1 MPRELIAACES
12 RGLTDS
18 SSSVLLFAQ
27 GSTIQIV
34 DKRQQLWVAM
44 EARTELVGSDS
55 WEYKRKSNWDL
66 KATGGSRN
74 QKTIVK
80 TSEEAGTNPVLVE

>member
-1 MPRELIAACES
+1 
-12 RGLTDS
+12 
-18 SSSVLLFAQ
+18 
-27 GSTIQIV
+27 
-34 DKRQQLWVAM
+34 M

-80 TSEEAGTNPVLVE
+80 TSEEAGTNPVLVEYVHWKGNLKRQKRKQAERI